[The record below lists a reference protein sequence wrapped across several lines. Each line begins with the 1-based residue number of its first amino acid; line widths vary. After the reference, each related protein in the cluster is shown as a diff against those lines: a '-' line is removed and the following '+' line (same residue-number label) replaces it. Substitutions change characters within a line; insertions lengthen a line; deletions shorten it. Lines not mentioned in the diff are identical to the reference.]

1 MPANADSAAP
11 TAAQEWRRHWLL
23 VLSALAGLTVAT
35 LPTATLG
42 MFMQPLADDFGW
54 TRTQV
59 TAGLTMFALVSM
71 PLIPFAGALIDRFGP
86 RRLAVP
92 GLLLC
97 GACFAAFGLMSGP
110 YWQWILIWLA
120 YTLASLMICMVVW
133 TSAVSNAFTASRGLA
148 LAVVLC
154 GSAVATGLAPTV
166 TRLLMDQWG
175 WRGAYIGIGAGWA
188 GLAFVLVL
196 LFFRDARQ
204 SAAALAGND
213 VAPQELPGG
222 LTLGQAM
229 RNAATLRIGFVMFVS
244 SLLGAGVFVHIVPL
258 LAAKGLTLAQ
268 ATTLVA
274 VMGGASIVGKLVTGW
289 LMDRLSGS
297 LLPVVGYAGPAV
309 GYAVLLQDSPAVGLL
324 TPAVM
329 LIGYCAGASLQL
341 GTYLTTRY
349 AGLRNFGAIFGVFAS
364 LMGVGGGLGPLL
376 AGWIF
381 DTTGDY
387 SLMLS
392 AGIPMALAAG
402 LAVFRLGPY
411 PVFAPEPVAIAGQS
425 TLA

>member
-1 MPANADSAAP
+1 LPANADSAAL

-71 PLIPFAGALIDRFGP
+71 PLIPFAGVLIDRFGP
-86 RRLAVP
+86 RRIAVP
-92 GLLLC
+92 GLLVC

-154 GSAVATGLAPTV
+154 GAAVATGLAPTV

-196 LFFRDARQ
+196 LFFHDRRRSSATSADGDA
-204 SAAALAGND
+204 
-213 VAPQELPGG
+213 APQELPGG

-229 RNAATLRIGFVMFVS
+229 RSATTLRIGFAMFVA
-244 SLLGAGVFVHIVPL
+244 SLLGSGVLVHIVPL
-258 LAAKGLTLAQ
+258 LAAKGLPLAQ
-268 ATTLVA
+268 ATTMVA
-274 VMGGASIVGKLVTGW
+274 MMGGASIVGKLVTGW

-297 LLPVVGYAGPAV
+297 LLPTLGYAGPAISC
-309 GYAVLLQDSPAVGLL
+309 ALLLQDSTAAWLP
-324 TPAVM
+324 M
-329 LIGYCAGASLQL
+329 LAMVVLGYCMGASLQL

-376 AGWIF
+376 AGGIF
-381 DTTGDY
+381 DATGGY
-387 SLMLS
+387 ALMLTGS
-392 AGIPMALAAG
+392 IPLAIMAG

-411 PVFAPEPVAIAGQS
+411 PVFAPEPVPLSRQS
-425 TLA
+425 APA